1 MLIIWRAGKMVVF
14 FSPFK
19 GTYIKNNKH
28 FNGVLDTINFPSS
41 LKNYELLFHIRKNL
55 NYFIYA
61 GNNKYLVPQRKQKL
75 LKQSK
80 CPLTEK

>member
-1 MLIIWRAGKMVVF
+1 MVVF
-14 FSPFK
+14 LSPFK
-19 GTYIKNNKH
+19 GTYIKNKKH

-41 LKNYELLFHIRKNL
+41 LKNYELFHIRKIL

-61 GNNKYLVPQRKQKL
+61 GNNKYLVPQKKQKL
-75 LKQSK
+75 LKQPK